1 MQTPP
6 TFQETVKTSGWF
18 GGHTTWLWL
27 KKKTSMAQFLCC
39 RNTRTAL
46 LQPYSP
52 LLLSCHWVWGT
63 HSHHTLT
70 ISKMNTAARAGAYQE
85 TQGLKS
91 VLIYLQALLLLS
103 NARTKQLQVKFL
115 PFYNSTVQL
124 MASFKPVWKPSQSKA
139 LCTHFCQ
146 VPFFS
151 PADVQ
156 TFENKFE
163 GRLTTLKPQE
173 QHGIDGCCSQSR
185 VL

>member
-27 KKKTSMAQFLCC
+27 KKTSMAQFLCC

-91 VLIYLQALLLLS
+91 ILIYLQALLLLS

-115 PFYNSTVQL
+115 PFYNSTIQL

-151 PADVQ
+151 LLMYKPLKISLRGDWQPWNHKSSMA
-156 TFENKFE
+156 
-163 GRLTTLKPQE
+163 LTGAALRAE
-173 QHGIDGCCSQSR
+173 YYR
-185 VL
+185 